1 MATWLY
7 RLGLGAYRRRR
18 LVLAAWLA
26 VLTGAVCALLVVG
39 GKLDNE
45 FTIPGSESQRAQ
57 DTMAKDFPA
66 AAGTSAQ
73 IVFTAPEGTKVTDP
87 AAARGIQ
94 RTLTA
99 AQDAPQVAAVIPPD
113 KAGTVTPD
121 QRTALAQ
128 VNYDADRA
136 DLDDGTLDT
145 LEATTAAAEE
155 AGLEVSVGG
164 QAYGNGVL
172 TPSVLELLGVLV
184 ALAVLAVTF
193 GSLLAA
199 GMPLLTAFVGIGTGL
214 AGLLALSSGVTVS
227 STALSLALMLG
238 LAVGID
244 YALFVLSRHRTQ
256 LAQGMEPRESAGR
269 AVGTAGSAVVFAGT
283 TVVIALVGLLVVRIP
298 FLTVMGLSA
307 AATVLIAVLVAVTL
321 LPALFGLAGSRLAPR
336 PGSRA
341 ARRAAVVS
349 GEVPEGGAERARG
362 KAAQGAVPAGG
373 TEKARERAAQGAAE
387 EATGRAAEEATGKT
401 AGRTVGE
408 AGGKTTGNTAG
419 DAAGKTAHEG
429 AAKASVMGR
438 RWARLVTRRPLL
450 VVVGTVAALV
460 TLALP
465 AADLRLALPDNGT
478 AAHGTSQRE
487 TYDRVDAA
495 FGPGFNGPLLVLAEA
510 DTPGETGQQ
519 QAAAVAGRLRELPGV
534 VKVGQPQY
542 APESGRAVIQV
553 VPEGGPQDESTQD
566 LVDAIRGDAAVI
578 ERETG
583 TAVSVTG
590 TTAIGIDVSDRLT
603 ASLPP
608 FAAVVVG
615 LCLILLLLV
624 FRSLVVPVKATI
636 GFLLSV
642 GASFGAVVAVFQW
655 GWLADALDVAR
666 TGPVVSFLPIV
677 LMAVLFGLAMDYEVF
692 LVAGMREEWVRTGRA
707 GDAVIDGAGQASR
720 VVTAAALIMFFVF
733 ASFVTT
739 EDAIVKPIAFSLAFG
754 VLVDAFVVR
763 MTLVPAVLAMVG
775 RGAWWLPRGLDRLL
789 PDLDIEGAR
798 LRKPARTE
806 PARPLT
812 EINAGPG

>member
-57 DTMAKDFPA
+57 DTMAEDFPA

-73 IVFTAPEGTKVTDP
+73 IVFTAPEGAKVTDP
-87 AAARGIQ
+87 RATQGIQ
-94 RTLTA
+94 GTLAA

-121 QRTALAQ
+121 GRTALAQ
-128 VNYDADRA
+128 VNYDVSRS
-136 DLDDGTLDT
+136 DLDDGTLDS
-145 LEATTAAAEE
+145 LEETTKAAEE

-172 TPSVLELLGVLV
+172 TPSVLELLGVVV
-184 ALAVLAVTF
+184 ALAVLALTF

-199 GMPLLTAFVGIGTGL
+199 GMPLLTAFAGIGTGL

-283 TVVIALVGLLVVRIP
+283 TVVIALVGLVVVRIP

-321 LPALFGLAGSRLAPR
+321 LPALFGLAGARLAPR

-341 ARRAAVVS
+341 ARRAAVAA
-349 GEVPEGGAERARG
+349 GEVP
-362 KAAQGAVPAGG
+362 AGI
-373 TEKARERAAQGAAE
+373 TEKATEQATDEASGEATEQATE
-387 EATGRAAEEATGKT
+387 EATGEATQQATEEAS
-401 AGRTVGE
+401 GE
-408 AGGKTTGNTAG
+408 ATQQATEQA
-419 DAAGKTAHEG
+419 
-429 AAKASVMGR
+429 AAKASVMGQ

-487 TYDRVDAA
+487 TYDTVDEA

-510 DTPGETGQQ
+510 DTQGQAGQQ
-519 QAAAVAGRLRELPGV
+519 QAAAVAGRLQELPGV

-566 LVDAIRGDAAVI
+566 LVDTIRGDASAI

-583 TAVSVTG
+583 AAVSVTG
-590 TTAIGIDVSDRLT
+590 TTAIGIDVSDRLS
-603 ASLPP
+603 ASLLPY
-608 FAAVVVG
+608 AAVVVG

-624 FRSLVVPVKATI
+624 FRSLVVPVKATV

-642 GASFGAVVAVFQW
+642 AASFGAVVAVFQW
-655 GWLADALDVAR
+655 GWLADALGVAR

-692 LVAGMREEWVRTGRA
+692 LVSSMREEWVRTGRA
-707 GDAVIDGAGQASR
+707 RDAVVDGAGQASR

-798 LRKPARTE
+798 LHQPARTE

-812 EINAGPG
+812 EINAGSG

>member
-7 RLGLGAYRRRR
+7 RLGLGAFRRRR

-26 VLTGAVCALLVVG
+26 VLTGSVCALLVVG
-39 GKLDNE
+39 GELDNE

-87 AAARGIQ
+87 GAVQGIQ
-94 RTLTA
+94 RTLAA

-113 KAGTVTPD
+113 RAGTVTPD
-121 QRTALAQ
+121 GRTALAQ
-128 VNYDADRA
+128 VNYDAARS

-145 LEATTAAAEE
+145 LEETTSAAEE

-172 TPSVLELLGVLV
+172 TPSVLELLGVVV
-184 ALAVLAVTF
+184 ALAVLALTF

-283 TVVIALVGLLVVRIP
+283 TVVIALVGLVVVRIP

-307 AATVLIAVLVAVTL
+307 AVTVLIAVLVAVTL
-321 LPALFGLAGSRLAPR
+321 LPALFGFAGARLTPR

-341 ARRAAVVS
+341 ARRAAVAY
-349 GEVPEGGAERARG
+349 GEGPARHTERA
-362 KAAQGAVPAGG
+362 
-373 TEKARERAAQGAAE
+373 TEKGTE
-387 EATGRAAEEATGKT
+387 EATGEATEGVT
-401 AGRTVGE
+401 GE
-408 AGGKTTGNTAG
+408 AAPE
-419 DAAGKTAHEG
+419 DA
-429 AAKASVMGR
+429 AAKASVLGQ

-487 TYDRVDAA
+487 TYDAVDEA
-495 FGPGFNGPLLVLAEA
+495 FGPGFNGPLLLLAET
-510 DTPGETGQQ
+510 DTRGQAGQQ
-519 QAAAVAGRLRELPGV
+519 QAAAVAGRVRELPGV
-534 VKVGQPQY
+534 VKVGRPQY

-566 LVDAIRGDAAVI
+566 LVDALRGDAAVI

-583 TAVSVTG
+583 AALSVTG

-603 ASLPP
+603 ASLLP

-615 LCLILLLLV
+615 LCLVLLLLV
-624 FRSLVVPVKATI
+624 FRSLVVPVKATV

-692 LVAGMREEWVRTGRA
+692 LVSGMREEWVRTGRA
-707 GDAVIDGAGQASR
+707 RDAVIDGAGQASR

-733 ASFVTT
+733 ASFVAT
-739 EDAIVKPIAFSLAFG
+739 EDAIVKPIAFALAFG

-775 RGAWWLPRGLDRLL
+775 RGAWWLPRRLDRLL

-798 LRKPARTE
+798 LHQPARTG
-806 PARPLT
+806 PTRPLT
-812 EINAGPG
+812 EINVGSG

>member
-7 RLGLGAYRRRR
+7 RLGLGAFRRRR

-26 VLTGAVCALLVVG
+26 VLTGSVCALLVVG
-39 GKLDNE
+39 GELDNE

-87 AAARGIQ
+87 GAVQGIQ
-94 RTLTA
+94 RTLAA

-113 KAGTVTPD
+113 RAGTVTPD
-121 QRTALAQ
+121 GRTALAQ
-128 VNYDADRA
+128 VNYDAARS

-145 LEATTAAAEE
+145 LEETTSAAEE

-172 TPSVLELLGVLV
+172 TPSVLELLGVVV
-184 ALAVLAVTF
+184 ALAVLALTF

-283 TVVIALVGLLVVRIP
+283 TVVIALVGLVVVRIP

-321 LPALFGLAGSRLAPR
+321 LPALFGFAGARLTPR

-341 ARRAAVVS
+341 ARRAAVAY
-349 GEVPEGGAERARG
+349 GKEPARHTERA
-362 KAAQGAVPAGG
+362 
-373 TEKARERAAQGAAE
+373 TEKGTE
-387 EATGRAAEEATGKT
+387 EATGEATEGVT
-401 AGRTVGE
+401 GE
-408 AGGKTTGNTAG
+408 AAPE
-419 DAAGKTAHEG
+419 DA
-429 AAKASVMGR
+429 AAKASVLGQ

-487 TYDRVDAA
+487 TYDAVDEA
-495 FGPGFNGPLLVLAEA
+495 FGPGFNGPLLLLAET
-510 DTPGETGQQ
+510 DTRGQAGQQ
-519 QAAAVAGRLRELPGV
+519 QAAAVAGRVRELPGV
-534 VKVGQPQY
+534 VKVGRPQY

-566 LVDAIRGDAAVI
+566 LVDALRGDAAVI

-583 TAVSVTG
+583 AALSVTG

-603 ASLPP
+603 ASLLP

-615 LCLILLLLV
+615 LCLVLLLLV
-624 FRSLVVPVKATI
+624 FRSLVVPVKATV

-692 LVAGMREEWVRTGRA
+692 LVSGMREEWVRTGRA
-707 GDAVIDGAGQASR
+707 RDAVIDGAGQASR

-733 ASFVTT
+733 ASFVAT
-739 EDAIVKPIAFSLAFG
+739 EDAIVKPIAFALAFG

-775 RGAWWLPRGLDRLL
+775 RGAWWLPRRLDRLL

-798 LRKPARTE
+798 LHQPARTG
-806 PARPLT
+806 PTRPLT
-812 EINAGPG
+812 EINVGSG

>member
-7 RLGLGAYRRRR
+7 RLGIGAHRRRR

-26 VLTGAVCALLVVG
+26 VLTAAVACLVVLG

-45 FTIPGSESQRAQ
+45 FTIPGSESQQAQ
-57 DTMAKDFPA
+57 DTMAEDFPA

-73 IVFTAPEGTKVTDP
+73 IVFTAPEGQTVTGQRT
-87 AAARGIQ
+87 AAGIQ
-94 RTLTA
+94 RTLAA

-113 KAGTVTPD
+113 RAGTVTPD
-121 QRTALAQ
+121 GRTALAQ
-128 VNYDADRA
+128 VNYDVDRA
-136 DLDDGTLDT
+136 DLDDGTLDA
-145 LEATTAAAEE
+145 LEETTGAAEE

-172 TPSVLELLGVLV
+172 TPTVLELLGVAV
-184 ALAVLAVTF
+184 ALGVLVITF

-199 GMPLLTAFVGIGTGL
+199 GMPLLTAFVGIGIAL
-214 AGLLALSSGVTVS
+214 AGLLTVSNGVTVS

-244 YALFVLSRHRTQ
+244 YALFVLSRHRGQ
-256 LAQGMEPRESAGR
+256 LARGMTPEESAGR

-283 TVVIALVGLLVVRIP
+283 TVVIALVGLTVVGIP

-307 AATVLIAVLVAVTL
+307 AVTVLIAVLVAVTL
-321 LPALFGLAGSRLAPR
+321 LPALFGFAGDRLTPR
-336 PGSRA
+336 PDSRA
-341 ARRAAVVS
+341 ARRAAREEEQESRETS
-349 GEVPEGGAERARG
+349 GD
-362 KAAQGAVPAGG
+362 
-373 TEKARERAAQGAAE
+373 
-387 EATGRAAEEATGKT
+387 
-401 AGRTVGE
+401 GE
-408 AGGKTTGNTAG
+408 T
-419 DAAGKTAHEG
+419 G
-429 AAKASVMGR
+429 AAKDTAKPPAPVMGK
-438 RWARLVTRRPLL
+438 RWAQFVTRRPLL
-450 VVVGTVAALV
+450 VLLGTVAALV
-460 TLALP
+460 TLAIP
-465 AADLRLALPDNGT
+465 AADLRLALPDNGS
-478 AAHGTSQRE
+478 AAHDTSQRE
-487 TYDRVDAA
+487 TYDTVEDA

-510 DTPGETGQQ
+510 DARGEAGQRQ
-519 QAAAVAGRLRELPGV
+519 TAAVAQRLQQLPDV
-534 VKVGQPQY
+534 VRVSPPQY

-553 VPEGGPQDESTQD
+553 VPDGGPQDESTQD
-566 LVDAIRGDAAVI
+566 LVDAIRADAGTI

-583 TAVSVTG
+583 AAVSVTG

-603 ASLPP
+603 ESLVP

-615 LCLILLLLV
+615 LCLVLLLLV
-624 FRSLVVPVKATI
+624 FRSLVVPVKATA

-642 GASFGAVVAVFQW
+642 AASFGAVVAVFQW
-655 GWLADALDVAR
+655 GWLADALGVAR

-692 LVAGMREEWVRTGRA
+692 LVSGMREEWVRGGRA
-707 GDAVIDGAGQASR
+707 REAVVEGAGHASR

-733 ASFVTT
+733 ASFVTS

-775 RGAWWLPRGLDRLL
+775 RGAWWLPRALERAL

-798 LRKPARTE
+798 LETSRQKADE
-806 PARPLT
+806 PVAEFTRR
-812 EINAGPG
+812 

>member
-26 VLTGAVCALLVVG
+26 VLAGAVCALVAVG

-57 DTMAKDFPA
+57 DTMAEDFPA

-73 IVFTAPEGTKVTDP
+73 IVFTAPEGGEVSDP
-87 AAARGIQ
+87 RTAQAIR

-99 AQDAPQVAAVIPPD
+99 ARDAPQVAAVVPPER
-113 KAGTVTPD
+113 AGTVTPD
-121 QRTALAQ
+121 GRTALAQ
-128 VNYDADRA
+128 VNYDVSRSA
-136 DLDDGTLDT
+136 LDDGTLDA
-145 LEATTAAAEE
+145 LEETTRAAEE

-172 TPSVLELLGVLV
+172 TPSVLELLGVVV

-199 GMPLLTAFVGIGTGL
+199 GMPLLTAFAGVGTSL
-214 AGLLALSSGVTVS
+214 AGLLAVSSGVTVS

-256 LAQGMEPRESAGR
+256 LARGMDPRESAGR
-269 AVGTAGSAVVFAGT
+269 AVATAGSAVVFAGT
-283 TVVIALVGLLVVRIP
+283 TVVIALLGLMVVRIP

-321 LPALFGLAGSRLAPR
+321 LPALFGLAGARLRPS

-341 ARRAAVVS
+341 ARRATAA
-349 GEVPEGGAERARG
+349 PRAGTREAGDRG
-362 KAAQGAVPAGG
+362 AGG
-373 TEKARERAAQGAAE
+373 DGNVTGAHGDG
-387 EATGRAAEEATGKT
+387 TPGKE
-401 AGRTVGE
+401 GPHGD
-408 AGGKTTGNTAG
+408 GNAPVPLDG
-419 DAAGKTAHEG
+419 DSPPRPP
-429 AAKASVMGR
+429 SVMGQ

-450 VVVGTVAALV
+450 VVLAAVAALV
-460 TLALP
+460 TLAVP

-487 TYDRVDAA
+487 TYDTVAGT

-510 DTPGETGQQ
+510 GTQGEAGQRQ
-519 QAAAVAGRLRELPGV
+519 VAAVAGRLRQVPGV
-534 VKVGQPQY
+534 VKAGQPQY
-542 APESGRAVIQV
+542 APGTGRAVIQV
-553 VPEGGPQDESTQD
+553 VPEGGPQDESTRD
-566 LVDAIRGDAAVI
+566 LVDAVRGDAAAI

-583 TAVSVTG
+583 ATVSVTG
-590 TTAIGIDVSDRLT
+590 TTAIGIDVSDRLS
-603 ASLPP
+603 ASLLP

-615 LCLILLLLV
+615 LCLVLLLLV
-624 FRSLVVPVKATI
+624 FRSLVVPVKATA

-642 GASFGAVVAVFQW
+642 AASFGAVVAVFQW
-655 GWLADALDVAR
+655 GWLADALGVAS

-692 LVAGMREEWVRTGRA
+692 LVSGMREEWVRTGRA
-707 GDAVIDGAGQASR
+707 RDAVVDGAGHASR

-739 EDAIVKPIAFSLAFG
+739 QDAIVKPIAFSLAFG

-775 RGAWWLPRGLDRLL
+775 RGAWWLPRPLERLL

-798 LRKPARTE
+798 LDGE
-806 PARPLT
+806 PPEEPVRALT
-812 EINAGPG
+812 EIKAGTG

>member
-26 VLTGAVCALLVVG
+26 VLAGAVCALVVVG

-45 FTIPGSESQRAQ
+45 FTIPGSESQQAQ
-57 DTMAKDFPA
+57 DTMAEDFPA

-73 IVFTAPEGTKVTDP
+73 IVFTAPDGAKVTDP
-87 AAARGIQ
+87 QAAQGIQ

-121 QRTALAQ
+121 GRTALAQ
-128 VNYDADRA
+128 VNYDVSRS
-136 DLDDGTLDT
+136 DLDDGTLDS
-145 LEATTAAAEE
+145 LEETTRAAEE

-172 TPSVLELLGVLV
+172 TPSVLELLGVVV
-184 ALAVLAVTF
+184 ALAVLAITF

-199 GMPLLTAFVGIGTGL
+199 GMPLLTAFVGVGTGL
-214 AGLLALSSGVTVS
+214 AGLLAVSSGVTVS

-283 TVVIALVGLLVVRIP
+283 TVVIALVGLIVVRIP

-321 LPALFGLAGSRLAPR
+321 LPALFGLAGARLAPR

-341 ARRAAVVS
+341 ARRAAVAA
-349 GEVPEGGAERARG
+349 AE
-362 KAAQGAVPAGG
+362 VPAGG
-373 TEKARERAAQGAAE
+373 TEKATE
-387 EATGRAAEEATGKT
+387 EA
-401 AGRTVGE
+401 
-408 AGGKTTGNTAG
+408 
-419 DAAGKTAHEG
+419 
-429 AAKASVMGR
+429 AAKASVMGQ

-487 TYDRVDAA
+487 TYDTVDEA

-510 DTPGETGQQ
+510 DTQGQAGQQ
-519 QAAAVAGRLRELPGV
+519 QAAAVAGRLQELPGV

-566 LVDAIRGDAAVI
+566 LVDAIRGDASVI

-583 TAVSVTG
+583 AAVSVTG
-590 TTAIGIDVSDRLT
+590 TTAIGIDVSDRLS
-603 ASLPP
+603 ASLLP

-624 FRSLVVPVKATI
+624 FRSLVVPVKATV

-642 GASFGAVVAVFQW
+642 AASFGAVVAVFQW
-655 GWLADALDVAR
+655 GWLADALGVAR

-692 LVAGMREEWVRTGRA
+692 LVSSMREEWVRTGRA
-707 GDAVIDGAGQASR
+707 RDAVIDGAGHASR

-798 LRKPARTE
+798 LHEPARAE

-812 EINAGPG
+812 EINASSG

>member
-7 RLGLGAYRRRR
+7 RLGLGAYRHRR

-45 FTIPGSESQRAQ
+45 FTIPGSESQTAQ

-73 IVFTAPEGTKVTDP
+73 IVFTAPEGAKVSDP
-87 AAARGIQ
+87 GATQGIQ
-94 RTLTA
+94 RTLAA
-99 AQDAPQVAAVIPPD
+99 AQDAPQVAVVIPPD

-121 QRTALAQ
+121 GRTALAQ
-128 VNYDADRA
+128 VNYDVSRS
-136 DLDDGTLDT
+136 DLDDGTLDS
-145 LEATTAAAEE
+145 LEETTKAAEE
-155 AGLEVSVGG
+155 AGLDVSVGG

-172 TPSVLELLGVLV
+172 TPSVLELLGVVV
-184 ALAVLAVTF
+184 ALAVLALTF

-283 TVVIALVGLLVVRIP
+283 TVVIALVGLVVVRIP

-307 AATVLIAVLVAVTL
+307 AAAVLIAVLVAVTL
-321 LPALFGLAGSRLAPR
+321 LPALFGLAGARLAPR

-341 ARRAAVVS
+341 ARRAAVAS
-349 GEVPEGGAERARG
+349 GE
-362 KAAQGAVPAGG
+362 VPAGG
-373 TEKARERAAQGAAE
+373 TEKATDEPTEEPTG
-387 EATGRAAEEATGKT
+387 EATEEP
-401 AGRTVGE
+401 
-408 AGGKTTGNTAG
+408 
-419 DAAGKTAHEG
+419 
-429 AAKASVMGR
+429 AAKASVMGQ

-487 TYDRVDAA
+487 TYDTVDEA

-510 DTPGETGQQ
+510 DTPGQAGQQ
-519 QAAAVAGRLRELPGV
+519 QAAAVAGRLQELPGV

-583 TAVSVTG
+583 AAVSVTG
-590 TTAIGIDVSDRLT
+590 TTAIGIDVSDRLS
-603 ASLPP
+603 ASLLP

-692 LVAGMREEWVRTGRA
+692 LVSSMREEWVRTGRA
-707 GDAVIDGAGQASR
+707 RDAVIDGAGQASR

-763 MTLVPAVLAMVG
+763 MTLVPAILAMVG

-798 LRKPARTE
+798 LHKPARTE

-812 EINAGPG
+812 EINAGSG

>member
-1 MATWLY
+1 VATWLY
-7 RLGLGAYRRRR
+7 RLGLGAFRRRR

-26 VLTGAVCALLVVG
+26 VLTGSVCALLVVG
-39 GKLDNE
+39 GELDNE

-87 AAARGIQ
+87 GAVQGIQ
-94 RTLTA
+94 RTLLA

-113 KAGTVTPD
+113 RAGTVTPD
-121 QRTALAQ
+121 GRTALAQ
-128 VNYDADRA
+128 VNYDATRS

-145 LEATTAAAEE
+145 LEETTSAAEE

-172 TPSVLELLGVLV
+172 TPSVLELLGVVV
-184 ALAVLAVTF
+184 ALAVLALTF

-283 TVVIALVGLLVVRIP
+283 TVVIALVGLVVVRIP

-321 LPALFGLAGSRLAPR
+321 LPALFGFAGARLTPR

-341 ARRAAVVS
+341 ALRAAVAS
-349 GEVPEGGAERARG
+349 GEEPARHTERA
-362 KAAQGAVPAGG
+362 
-373 TEKARERAAQGAAE
+373 TEKDTEEVTG
-387 EATGRAAEEATGKT
+387 EATGEAAQEEA
-401 AGRTVGE
+401 
-408 AGGKTTGNTAG
+408 
-419 DAAGKTAHEG
+419 
-429 AAKASVMGR
+429 AAKASVLGQ

-450 VVVGTVAALV
+450 VVTGTVAALV

-487 TYDRVDAA
+487 TYDTVDEA

-510 DTPGETGQQ
+510 DTRGQAGQQ
-519 QAAAVAGRLRELPGV
+519 QAAAVAGRVRELPGV

-566 LVDAIRGDAAVI
+566 LVDAIRGEAAVI

-583 TAVSVTG
+583 AAVSVTG

-603 ASLPP
+603 ASLLP

-615 LCLILLLLV
+615 LCLLLLLLV
-624 FRSLVVPVKATI
+624 FRSLVVPVKATV

-692 LVAGMREEWVRTGRA
+692 LVSGMREEWVRTGRA
-707 GDAVIDGAGQASR
+707 RDAVIDGAGQASR

-733 ASFVTT
+733 ASFVAT
-739 EDAIVKPIAFSLAFG
+739 EDAIVKPIAFALAFG

-775 RGAWWLPRGLDRLL
+775 HGAWWLPRRLDRLL

-798 LRKPARTE
+798 LQQPARTG

-812 EINAGPG
+812 EINVGSG

>member
-7 RLGLGAYRRRR
+7 RLGLGAHRRRR
-18 LVLAAWLA
+18 LVLAVWLA
-26 VLTGAVCALLVVG
+26 VLAAAVGTLMAVG

-45 FTIPGSESQRAQ
+45 FTIPGSESQQAQ
-57 DTMAKDFPA
+57 DTMAEDFPA

-73 IVFTAPEGTKVTDP
+73 IVFTAPEGSKVSDP
-87 AAARGIQ
+87 AAAQAVQ
-94 RTLTA
+94 RTLAA

-121 QRTALAQ
+121 GRTALAQ
-128 VNYDADRA
+128 VNYDVTRSA
-136 DLDDGTLDT
+136 LDDGTLDA
-145 LEATTAAAEE
+145 LEETTKAAEE

-172 TPSVLELLGVLV
+172 TPSVLELLGVVV
-184 ALAVLAVTF
+184 ALIVLVITF

-199 GMPLLTAFVGIGTGL
+199 GMPLITAFAGIGTGL
-214 AGLLALSSGVTVS
+214 VGLLAVSSAVTVS
-227 STALSLALMLG
+227 STALSLSLMLG

-256 LAQGMEPRESAGR
+256 LAQGMDPRESAGR

-283 TVVIALVGLLVVRIP
+283 TVIIALVGLAVVRIP

-321 LPALFGLAGSRLAPR
+321 LPALFGFAGARLAPR

-341 ARRAAVVS
+341 ARRAA
-349 GEVPEGGAERARG
+349 GGTDTTEGAEGVEAESS
-362 KAAQGAVPAGG
+362 AEEPAGSS
-373 TEKARERAAQGAAE
+373 ARKPAAE
-387 EATGRAAEEATGKT
+387 GSSTAEPPA
-401 AGRTVGE
+401 
-408 AGGKTTGNTAG
+408 
-419 DAAGKTAHEG
+419 
-429 AAKASVMGR
+429 VMGR

-450 VVVGTVAALV
+450 FLLATVAALV
-460 TLALP
+460 TVAVP

-478 AAHGTSQRE
+478 AAHDTPQRE
-487 TYDRVDAA
+487 TYDTVGEA
-495 FGPGFNGPLLVLAEA
+495 FGPGFNGPLLILAEA
-510 DTPGETGQQ
+510 DASGPEGQQ
-519 QAAAVAGRLRELPGV
+519 QAGAVAARLKELPGV

-553 VPEGGPQDESTQD
+553 VPDGGPQDEATQD
-566 LVDAIRGDAAVI
+566 LVDAIRGDADAI

-583 TAVSVTG
+583 ASVSVTG
-590 TTAIGIDVSDRLT
+590 TTAIGIDVSDRLR
-603 ASLPP
+603 ASLLP

-624 FRSLVVPVKATI
+624 FRSLVVPVKATV

-655 GWLADALDVAR
+655 GWLADALGVAR

-692 LVAGMREEWVRTGRA
+692 LVSSMREEWVRTRKA
-707 GDAVIDGAGQASR
+707 KEAVVEGAGHASR

-775 RGAWWLPRGLDRLL
+775 RGAWWLPRGLDRVL

-798 LRKPARTE
+798 LHDGAPPEKSETPHEMKVSQVTVD
-806 PARPLT
+806 
-812 EINAGPG
+812 

>member
-7 RLGLGAYRRRR
+7 RLGLGAHRRRR
-18 LVLAAWLA
+18 LVLALWLA
-26 VLTGAVCALLVVG
+26 VLAAAVGTLMAVG

-45 FTIPGSESQRAQ
+45 FTIPGSESQQAQ
-57 DTMAKDFPA
+57 DTMAEDFPA

-73 IVFTAPEGTKVTDP
+73 IVFTAPEGSKVSDP
-87 AAARGIQ
+87 AAAQAVQ
-94 RTLTA
+94 RTLAA

-121 QRTALAQ
+121 GRTALAQ
-128 VNYDADRA
+128 VNYDVTRSA
-136 DLDDGTLDT
+136 LDDGTLDA
-145 LEATTAAAEE
+145 LEETTKAAEE

-172 TPSVLELLGVLV
+172 TPSVLELLGVVV
-184 ALAVLAVTF
+184 ALVVLVITF

-199 GMPLLTAFVGIGTGL
+199 GMPLITAFAGIGTGL
-214 AGLLALSSGVTVS
+214 VGLLAVSSAVTVS
-227 STALSLALMLG
+227 STALSLSLMLG

-256 LAQGMEPRESAGR
+256 LAQGMDPRESAGR

-283 TVVIALVGLLVVRIP
+283 TVIIALVGLTVVRIP

-321 LPALFGLAGSRLAPR
+321 LPALFGFAGARLAPR

-341 ARRAAVVS
+341 ARRAAS
-349 GEVPEGGAERARG
+349 GTDTAEGAEGVEAESS
-362 KAAQGAVPAGG
+362 AEPPA
-373 TEKARERAAQGAAE
+373 
-387 EATGRAAEEATGKT
+387 
-401 AGRTVGE
+401 
-408 AGGKTTGNTAG
+408 
-419 DAAGKTAHEG
+419 
-429 AAKASVMGR
+429 VMGR

-450 VVVGTVAALV
+450 FLLATVAALV
-460 TLALP
+460 TVAVP

-478 AAHGTSQRE
+478 AAHDTPQRE
-487 TYDRVDAA
+487 TYDTVGEA
-495 FGPGFNGPLLVLAEA
+495 FGPGFNGPLLILAEA
-510 DTPGETGQQ
+510 DASGPEGQQ
-519 QAAAVAGRLRELPGV
+519 QAGAVAARLKELPGV

-553 VPEGGPQDESTQD
+553 VPDGGPQDEATQD
-566 LVDAIRGDAAVI
+566 LVDAIRGDADAI

-583 TAVSVTG
+583 ASVSVTG
-590 TTAIGIDVSDRLT
+590 TTAIGIDVSDRLR
-603 ASLPP
+603 ASLLP

-624 FRSLVVPVKATI
+624 FRSLVVPVKATV

-655 GWLADALDVAR
+655 GWLADALGVAR

-692 LVAGMREEWVRTGRA
+692 LVSSMREEWVRTRKA
-707 GDAVIDGAGQASR
+707 KEAVVEGAGHASR

-775 RGAWWLPRGLDRLL
+775 RGAWWLPRGLDRVL

-798 LRKPARTE
+798 LHDGAPPEKSETPHEMKVSQVTVD
-806 PARPLT
+806 
-812 EINAGPG
+812 

>member
-7 RLGLGAYRRRR
+7 RLGLGAHRRRR
-18 LVLAAWLA
+18 LVLAVWLA
-26 VLTGAVCALLVVG
+26 VLAAVVGTLIAVG

-57 DTMAKDFPA
+57 DTMAEDFPA

-73 IVFTAPEGTKVTDP
+73 IVFTAPEGSTITDP
-87 AAARGIQ
+87 AAAQAVR
-94 RTLTA
+94 RTLAA

-121 QRTALAQ
+121 GRTALAQ
-128 VNYDADRA
+128 VNYDVTRS
-136 DLDDGTLDT
+136 DLDDGTLDA
-145 LEATTAAAEE
+145 LEDTARTAEE
-155 AGLEVSVGG
+155 AGLTVSVGG

-172 TPSVLELLGVLV
+172 TPSVLELLGVVV
-184 ALAVLAVTF
+184 ALAVLALTF

-214 AGLLALSSGVTVS
+214 VGLLAASSAVTVS

-256 LAQGMEPRESAGR
+256 LAQGMDPRESAGR

-283 TVVIALVGLLVVRIP
+283 TVIIALVGLAVVRIP

-321 LPALFGLAGSRLAPR
+321 LPALFGFAGGRLAPR

-341 ARRAAVVS
+341 ARRAA
-349 GEVPEGGAERARG
+349 
-362 KAAQGAVPAGG
+362 AA
-373 TEKARERAAQGAAE
+373 
-387 EATGRAAEEATGKT
+387 
-401 AGRTVGE
+401 GE
-408 AGGKTTGNTAG
+408 AGGTP
-419 DAAGKTAHEG
+419 EG
-429 AAKASVMGR
+429 ERPPAVMGR
-438 RWARLVTRRPLL
+438 RWAGLVTRRPLL
-450 VVVGTVAALV
+450 VVLAAVAALV
-460 TLALP
+460 TVAVP
-465 AADLRLALPDNGT
+465 AAELRLALPDNGT
-478 AAHGTSQRE
+478 AAHGTPQRE
-487 TYDRVDAA
+487 TYDTVGEA

-510 DTPGETGQQ
+510 GAAGPDGQR
-519 QAAAVAGRLRELPGV
+519 QAGAVAARLKELPGV

-542 APESGRAVIQV
+542 APESGRAVISV
-553 VPEGGPQDESTQD
+553 VPGGGPQDEATQE
-566 LVDAIRGDAAVI
+566 LVDAIRADADAI
-578 ERETG
+578 EQETG
-583 TAVSVTG
+583 AQVSVTG
-590 TTAIGIDVSDRLT
+590 TTAIGIDVSDRLS
-603 ASLPP
+603 ASLLP

-624 FRSLVVPVKATI
+624 FRSLVVPLKATV

-655 GWLADALDVAR
+655 GWLADALGVAR

-692 LVAGMREEWVRTGRA
+692 LVSSMREEWVRTRRA
-707 GDAVIDGAGQASR
+707 RDAVVDGAGHASR

-775 RGAWWLPRGLDRLL
+775 RGAWWLPRGLDRVL

-798 LRKPARTE
+798 LDREPPAEKSGTPHE
-806 PARPLT
+806 VSVSHVTAD
-812 EINAGPG
+812 